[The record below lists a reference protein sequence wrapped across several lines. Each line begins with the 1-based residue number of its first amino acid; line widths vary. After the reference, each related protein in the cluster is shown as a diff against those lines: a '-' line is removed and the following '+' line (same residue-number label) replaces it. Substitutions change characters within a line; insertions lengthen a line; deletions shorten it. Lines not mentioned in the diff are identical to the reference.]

1 MTQKTNVT
9 SSRAVIYFAM
19 AVLLATICI
28 AAFWGAPPVYLAVC
42 FIGEI
47 ILVAT
52 AHLSS
57 MIEHY
62 GFPRSSMGAP
72 PSS

>member
-1 MTQKTNVT
+1 MNTN
-9 SSRAVIYFAM
+9 SRVIIYAAM
-19 AVLLATICI
+19 VILLSAILVG
-28 AAFWGAPPVYLAVC
+28 ASRNAPPIYLAVG

-57 MIEHY
+57 MIERIGLQQGDSQNRHTSV
-62 GFPRSSMGAP
+62 P
-72 PSS
+72 

>member
-1 MTQKTNVT
+1 MPQN
-9 SSRAVIYFAM
+9 SRVIIYVAM
-19 AVLLATICI
+19 IVLLTAII
-28 AAFWGAPPVYLAVC
+28 AGAMRGAPPIYLAVC

-57 MIEHY
+57 MIERF
-62 GFPRSSMGAP
+62 GIPRSSPGPRQDAV
-72 PSS
+72 